1 MNKRN
6 ISIGVIILV
15 AVIGF
20 FAIRSGDT
28 STADLFV
35 KPSVGEFV
43 VDVVTTGELR
53 AKILKKLWGLRVFV
67 NFG

>member
-53 AKILKKLWGLRVFV
+53 AKNSKEIMGPQVFV